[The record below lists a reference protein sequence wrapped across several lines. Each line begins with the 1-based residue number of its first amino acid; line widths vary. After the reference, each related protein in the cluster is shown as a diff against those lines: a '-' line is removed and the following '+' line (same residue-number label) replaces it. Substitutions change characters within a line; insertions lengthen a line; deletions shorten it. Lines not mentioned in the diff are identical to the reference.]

1 MVLNIEKPQNIK
13 DSTYIHL
20 YMSKLFH
27 SPTLESVRMVE
38 RTIKKHSQEYTKYQL
53 WKKLPKKM
61 MYQTYCQ
68 IFDYLFESHKI
79 MVDKSDG
86 IVFWTWNPKR
96 VKDLRKRGLEY
107 DAKDF
112 D

>member
-1 MVLNIEKPQNIK
+1 MTRNTKPLK
-13 DSTYIHL
+13 TMTYISL
-20 YMSKLFH
+20 YMSRLFH
-27 SPTLESVRMVE
+27 SPTLQSVKMVE
-38 RTIKKHSQEYTKYQL
+38 RTIKKYSQEYTKYQL

-68 IFDYLFESHKI
+68 IFDYLLEGNKI

-86 IVFWTWNPKR
+86 VVFWTWNPER
-96 VKDLRKRGLEY
+96 IAILRRKGLIY
-107 DAKDF
+107 NAKDF

>member
-1 MVLNIEKPQNIK
+1 MVQNLQKPKNIK
-13 DSTYIHL
+13 DKTYMYL
-20 YMSKLFH
+20 YMSKIPH
-27 SPTLESVRMVE
+27 SPTLESVKMVE
-38 RTIKKHSQEYTKYQL
+38 RTIKKYSQEYTKYQL

-61 MYQTYCQ
+61 MYQTYCV
-68 IFDYLFESHKI
+68 IFDYLLENHRC
-79 MVDKSDG
+79 MVDEKDG

-96 VKDLRKRGLEY
+96 VNDLIRRGLVY